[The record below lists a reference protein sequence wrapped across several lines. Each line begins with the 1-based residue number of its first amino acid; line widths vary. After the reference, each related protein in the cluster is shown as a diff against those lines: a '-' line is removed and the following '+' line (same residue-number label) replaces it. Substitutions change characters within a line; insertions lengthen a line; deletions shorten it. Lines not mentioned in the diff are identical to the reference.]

1 MLTPK
6 ARYFSLKGSIHLQ
19 AVCTEQMSLSEVV
32 DSMLVRDLDQQI
44 AARLEIMRE
53 EAQNQLV
60 DPFKLHS
67 DVMQRA
73 NNFNI
78 HMPARMSF
86 KTGEDSRFLGGLVP
100 FNDW

>member
-53 EAQNQLV
+53 EA
-60 DPFKLHS
+60 
-67 DVMQRA
+67 
-73 NNFNI
+73 
-78 HMPARMSF
+78 
-86 KTGEDSRFLGGLVP
+86 
-100 FNDW
+100 